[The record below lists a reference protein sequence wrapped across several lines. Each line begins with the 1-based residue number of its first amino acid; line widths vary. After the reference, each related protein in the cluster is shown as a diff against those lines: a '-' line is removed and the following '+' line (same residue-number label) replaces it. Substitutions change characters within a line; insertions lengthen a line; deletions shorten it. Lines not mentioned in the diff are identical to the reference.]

1 MTLTENDVTTI
12 ATIVMMVA
20 MCGLFTVCASY
31 FASELY
37 QDDRYRPDDH
47 DDKNGGGHA

>member
-1 MTLTENDVTTI
+1 MALTENEVTTI

-31 FASELY
+31 LVSDLYDLY
-37 QDDRYRPDDH
+37 QGDDH